1 MPPTGTGTITNGNLI
16 INTTYSGPELV
27 LGPANGS
34 PFATCTNVSL
44 PVPFVILGATPGAFI
59 YTLNFNQPVNN
70 IKLAISGGG
79 TTLQL
84 TALETFTFN
93 TSGGAPT
100 LSTCGPSC
108 GSIINNNVLS
118 LGYVSPNG
126 GGALI
131 QVNATNPYT
140 QIIITGNGGSTG
152 SAFSLCLDT
161 TTPLPSPSPSVTPTK
176 TATPTVTPTISVT
189 PSNTPNV
196 CKTYELYGGS
206 TDTTFIGKD
215 CDGFTFTIQVQ
226 AGQTLVKCATEV
238 IIVSGNGTFTS
249 IGSCPLPTPTNTA
262 TPTVT
267 PSNSPTPT
275 VTSTVTSTVTPTNSV
290 TPTKT
295 PTPTVTSTKTPTP
308 TITNT
313 ATVTPSVTTTNTS
326 TPSVTP
332 TKTATPSITPT
343 KTPTPT
349 VTNTPSPTQYPFS
362 GIGVDVQYEYTID
375 MLGSFSGGTAPEGA
389 TAPHPIFTDAN
400 GVPLAQLNGITL
412 GGFNGLNN

>member
-1 MPPTGTGTITNGNLI
+1 MALVTYLIGPCVGGPAILVDFDSSSLPTVNGNYYLTFTGGTTEGCYDIIDNAEPSTGVDKVLTMSVDYGDCVTCQAIVTPTPTVTKTPTNTPTVTNTLTSTTTSTPTQTPTKTATPTNTATQTPTNTITN
-16 INTTYSGPELV
+16 TQ
-27 LGPANGS
+27 
-34 PFATCTNVSL
+34 
-44 PVPFVILGATPGAFI
+44 TP
-59 YTLNFNQPVNN
+59 TV
-70 IKLAISGGG
+70 
-79 TTLQL
+79 T
-84 TALETFTFN
+84 N
-93 TSGGAPT
+93 TST
-100 LSTCGPSC
+100 
-108 GSIINNNVLS
+108 V
-118 LGYVSPNG
+118 
-126 GGALI
+126 
-131 QVNATNPYT
+131 
-140 QIIITGNGGSTG
+140 
-152 SAFSLCLDT
+152 T
-161 TTPLPSPSPSVTPTK
+161 TTPTNTSTVTPTK

-196 CKTYELYGGS
+196 CKTYELFGGS

-215 CDGFTFTIQVQ
+215 CDGFTFTIQIQ

-238 IIVSGNGTFTS
+238 VIVSGNGTFTS

-295 PTPTVTSTKTPTP
+295 PTPTITSTSTVTPTV
-308 TITNT
+308 TNT

-349 VTNTPSPTQYPFS
+349 VTNTPTPSQYPFS

-375 MLGSFSGGTAPEGA
+375 MLGSFSGGTAPAGA
-389 TAPHPIFTDAN
+389 IAPHPIFTDAN

-412 GGFNGLNN
+412 GGFDGLNN